1 MILMINVGIT
11 KIYQNNQTVIPS
23 IIRKEFNITKD
34 TLVEW
39 NITGDD
45 MVILTFRTKKPK
57 ISDLAGLGKGKSNEK
72 TNAVDLKRG
81 LYR

>member
-1 MILMINVGIT
+1 MINIGIT
-11 KIYQNNQTVIPS
+11 KIYPNNQTVIPA

-39 NITGDD
+39 NINSDN
-45 MVILTFRTKKPK
+45 MVILTFKNKKPK
-57 ISDLAGLGKGKSNEK
+57 ISDLAGLGKGSNNEK

-81 LYR
+81 LYK

>member
-1 MILMINVGIT
+1 MINIGIT
-11 KIYQNNQTVIPS
+11 KIYPNNQTVIPA

-39 NITGDD
+39 NVNSDN
-45 MVILTFRTKKPK
+45 MVILTFKSKKPK
-57 ISDLAGLGKGKSNEK
+57 ISDLAGLGKGNNNEK

-81 LYR
+81 LYQ